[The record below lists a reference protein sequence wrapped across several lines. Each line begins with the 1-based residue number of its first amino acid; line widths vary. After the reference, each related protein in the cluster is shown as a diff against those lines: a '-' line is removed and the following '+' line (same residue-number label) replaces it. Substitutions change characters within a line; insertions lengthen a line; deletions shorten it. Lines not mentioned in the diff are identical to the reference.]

1 MSTETTGRSRL
12 RRTKPGLDY
21 RVAVVWARPPPSS
34 GVCSSCCMPNSTVS
48 PARHGTLRFTVVP
61 AAGFVKAQG
70 GNHSPRPATRDLR
83 PATSSRGQRT
93 AGALQDVV
101 RCPHRSRKTIPEP
114 EGTGPKEGTS
124 AAGSV
129 WLGSGLGHAS
139 VNSACSIGSAVGPLP
154 LPGSPSPTGMGSA
167 GTTPVPSQSRQRLAN
182 LTVDVGLRVCTNQRS
197 GRRSRAH
204 TSRECL
210 NLKEPP
216 RTCGPEALTTQK
228 YTMPS

>member
-1 MSTETTGRSRL
+1 MVTETTGRSRL
-12 RRTKPGLDY
+12 QRTKPGLDY
-21 RVAVVWARPPPSS
+21 RVAVVGARPPPSS

-70 GNHSPRPATRDLR
+70 GNHSPHPRPATCDFKPR
-83 PATSSRGQRT
+83 A
-93 AGALQDVV
+93 AGGGRLQASV
-101 RCPHRSRKTIPEP
+101 RSPHRSRKTMPEP

-129 WLGSGLGHAS
+129 WISSGLGHAR
-139 VNSACSIGSAVGPLP
+139 VNSAGSTGSAVGPLP

-210 NLKEPP
+210 NLKDPP